1 MTTEDDIRLA
11 LDNAELLAPD
21 GVWAEWVLTFGGTAD
36 IIGKRLDSVCNGRW
50 VIRTRLNEG
59 GWSSGV
65 TCDDHTALCLIE
77 RHWETKLRQEHGIGI
92 SWDPQS
98 RLWYVY
104 RAKAN
109 KTDLDWLAPAGGW
122 HTALSAEKF
131 PSRLAAILAATKA
144 TNEET

>member
-77 RHWETKLRQEHGIGI
+77 KHWEQWLWDEYQIHVYQQRNGKWIVRRSWGLAKPDFLRRNGQ
-92 SWDPQS
+92 W
-98 RLWYVY
+98 
-104 RAKAN
+104 AKFGPDA
-109 KTDLDWLAPAGGW
+109 
-122 HTALSAEKF
+122 F
-131 PSRLAAILAATKA
+131 PSKLAAILAAIKA